1 MNWFLYIGIFL
12 FFSHLLLHGI
22 SMDLPFFGIFLIII
36 GWWKIALWNWVYV
49 VTWIFIIIDILAT
62 IYRMQQVVGNY
73 LDPSGELNKDYD
85 EDDENELDNDEE
97 KKPKAKSKNKKREP
111 MNKGDKKESMKDKKE
126 SMKEKK
132 ESMKDKKESD
142 KKEPMKKET

>member
-36 GWWKIALWNWVYV
+36 GWWKIVLWNWLYV

-62 IYRMQQVVGNY
+62 IYRMQQIVGNY

-85 EDDENELDNDEE
+85 EDESDSDDEE
-97 KKPKAKSKNKKREP
+97 KPKTKSKNKKREP
-111 MNKGDKKESMKDKKE
+111 MNNKGNNKEP
-126 SMKEKK
+126 MKEKK
-132 ESMKDKKESD
+132 ESMKENK